1 MFKRTIIA
9 DLVQGIIF
17 GGVPAFFTATL
28 IINAEIKAMQTVVNG
43 WSVTMECGESG
54 NGILLRAAYAKIL
67 PTANLAEEVVY
78 WTTTVDSTGQ
88 TLSGQH
94 DYILRFPAG
103 QLPSNDA
110 F

>member
-67 PTANLAEEVVY
+67 PTANLAEEVHFQLNDDRRKHGADAIVA
-78 WTTTVDSTGQ
+78 
-88 TLSGQH
+88 QH
-94 DYILRFPAG
+94 DYLRFPVDN
-103 QLPSNDA
+103 SR
-110 F
+110 